1 MSKECL
7 ECFSCQNIADPDEC
21 RNTSQCSSGQS
32 CSLQTSQAGSD
43 LRFNMGVNTISYA
56 VPSLLAHTVSLDAP
70 FRPDSSPHVMNAAVQ
85 TAAMRTFVLI
95 ENKGESIFLDSTL
108 RCANM
113 CHIAASECTDDEKL
127 DCAFMHSIFN
137 VCADIH
143 HAKITCPKFC
153 GLCQLVDGN
162 WAAWANWSSCSV
174 TCEDGKQTRTRTCT
188 NPQPSNGGL
197 NCTGPASDTKL
208 CTKQLCPVHGNWTE
222 WSTWSGCSVTCD
234 VGLRKRT
241 RSCTNPKP
249 DRSGDFC
256 VGESSE
262 YTVCLTDPCSTR
274 NGGWS
279 SWGSWQSCSVTCG
292 GGLKL
297 RSRTC
302 TSPSPSAYGKACE
315 GNFEAF
321 AVCVNTPCYA
331 VAFNAHGHNV
341 LSNFVNAFPTV
352 IFNEGNAY
360 HASSGHFT
368 APVDGLYYFTA
379 QFCCIPQQECG
390 FFIEKSNASI
400 SSSTHLTATF
410 EHHTTDVACT
420 SASTSVK
427 LNRNEHVWVLIQ
439 GTSSYLYDGYNG
451 WNTFTGTLIQ
461 EL

>member
-1 MSKECL
+1 MSKGVWIPLAALCMFRVSECL

-208 CTKQLCPVHGNWTE
+208 CTKQLCP
-222 WSTWSGCSVTCD
+222 D
-234 VGLRKRT
+234 
-241 RSCTNPKP
+241 
-249 DRSGDFC
+249 
-256 VGESSE
+256 
-262 YTVCLTDPCSTR
+262 
-274 NGGWS
+274 GGWS